1 MKQELSLFLL
11 GSPVSEY
18 LVQDSHVELALSLA
32 TQSQDNNTNKP
43 VLKLRALWF
52 LEKVA

>member
-32 TQSQDNNTNKP
+32 NQIQDNTNKP

>member
-32 TQSQDNNTNKP
+32 TQSQDNTNKP